1 MSDFLKNKKQK
12 IRFYVFLSLVIVS
25 YFFVIFYLFRNSD
38 ILASIVWI
46 FFLFI
51 FFHFLSL
58 DLEKIKKLHLFI
70 VVSILILFDILLVL
84 LFRWQ
89 INTWLIISIII
100 LNMSFLALFYS
111 LDSVE
116 FSSLSHFMKW
126 WYIFT
131 FFITITYSFALIGM
145 FKQFPFT
152 CDWLKEA
159 SNQLVDF
166 VERPFILSTKK
177 ISVQEEMS
185 QNEQNGIQTKIVDQ
199 KIENVVLWVKN
210 VEIFADSGS
219 VFYPL
224 VSKFNLW
231 KTKTIDQ
238 IILDQENYSASIC
251 DMLLTEINEKY
262 KLKEF
267 GISAIL
273 LTYLLLFGF
282 IRLSFFI
289 INSIWFLLFKLLYL
303 MWLYKI
309 HKVKVEVNKIK

>member
-1 MSDFLKNKKQK
+1 
-12 IRFYVFLSLVIVS
+12 
-25 YFFVIFYLFRNSD
+25 
-38 ILASIVWI
+38 
-46 FFLFI
+46 
-51 FFHFLSL
+51 
-58 DLEKIKKLHLFI
+58 
-70 VVSILILFDILLVL
+70 
-84 LFRWQ
+84 
-89 INTWLIISIII
+89 
-100 LNMSFLALFYS
+100 
-111 LDSVE
+111 
-116 FSSLSHFMKW
+116 
-126 WYIFT
+126 
-131 FFITITYSFALIGM
+131 
-145 FKQFPFT
+145 
-152 CDWLKEA
+152 
-159 SNQLVDF
+159 
-166 VERPFILSTKK
+166 
-177 ISVQEEMS
+177 VQEEMS

>member
-1 MSDFLKNKKQK
+1 MFDFLKNKKQK
-12 IRFYVFLSLVIVS
+12 IRLYIFLFLVIVS
-25 YFFVIFYLFRNSD
+25 YFFVIFYLFGNSD
-38 ILASIVWI
+38 VLASIVWI

-58 DLEKIKKLHLFI
+58 DLKKIKNLHLFI
-70 VVSILILFDILLVL
+70 VVFLLILFDILLVF
-84 LFRWQ
+84 LFKWD
-89 INTWLIISIII
+89 INTWLIISIIL
-100 LNMSFLALFYS
+100 LNVSFLVLFYS

-145 FKQFPFT
+145 FRQFPFT
-152 CDWLKEA
+152 CDWLREA

-166 VERPFILSTKK
+166 VERPFMLSTKK
-177 ISVQEEMS
+177 ISVQEEIS
-185 QNEQNGIQTKIVDQ
+185 QNEQNEIQTKIVDQ

-224 VSKFNLW
+224 VNKINLW
-231 KTKTIDQ
+231 KIKTIDQ
-238 IILDQENYSASIC
+238 IIVDQENYSASIC
-251 DMLLTEINEKY
+251 DMLLAEINEKY

-267 GISAIL
+267 GISAIV

-282 IRLSFFI
+282 IRLAFFI
-289 INSIWFLLFKLLYL
+289 MSSIWFLLFKLLYL
-303 MWLYKI
+303 TWLYEIK
-309 HKVKVEVNKIK
+309 KVKKEVNEIK